1 MFIERKVTM
10 INIEDFRKVE
20 MIVVRILEVSDHPNA
35 DKLYVI
41 KVDTGTEKKQV
52 VAGIKQFYAK
62 EELVGK
68 EAVLVYNLEPVMLRG
83 VESQGMILA
92 VKDDAGLSLI
102 TPHKEV
108 KLGSRVS

>member
-1 MFIERKVTM
+1 M